1 MEMKAYD
8 GFNVFI
14 PLLLSCTSVFTVV
27 TDPKV
32 TGYQGHDV
40 TLLCQYIHGSTEDKI
55 QQVQWTWQNQSSKY
69 QIMVFHMDL
78 GLSMHETPLKDR
90 VSFSRSSPS
99 IDDVSIIIKDVK
111 ISDQGV
117 YSCDYTIFPSGS
129 HTGQTTL
136 IVLECNPP
144 VLSTAKA
151 VGIVTA
157 VVIIT
162 LVITVV
168 GYLFLRNRRY
178 VTTKHLVNASKYD
191 RFMPTAN

>member
-1 MEMKAYD
+1 TQNQKHNPTPFFTIVSMHLGNLFLSISAFFSSVLKQLHLQVARAVCSC
-8 GFNVFI
+8 FNF
-14 PLLLSCTSVFTVV
+14 PLL
-27 TDPKV
+27 
-32 TGYQGHDV
+32 
-40 TLLCQYIHGSTEDKI
+40 
-55 QQVQWTWQNQSSKY
+55 QWTWQNQSSKY

-99 IDDVSIIIKDVK
+99 IDEVSIIIKDVK

-144 VLSTAKA
+144 VLSTAEA

>member
-1 MEMKAYD
+1 MIQILCAMIIVL
-8 GFNVFI
+8 NLVQM
-14 PLLLSCTSVFTVV
+14 
-27 TDPKV
+27 V

-99 IDDVSIIIKDVK
+99 IDEVSIIIKDVK

-117 YSCDYTIFPSGS
+117 YSCDYTIFPSGTPLADPS
-129 HTGQTTL
+129 TDS
-136 IVLECNPP
+136 PP
-144 VLSTAKA
+144 VLSTAEA